1 MSKRG
6 GAVTAKCWPEANII
20 QMILEII
27 LKLSLVIYY
36 IRKIFSKLV
45 LISPRHWVVCNSS
58 LINIEVLLNKSWYYS
73 YMSVTS
79 SSHSFV
85 IKISIG
91 KFSHFKSWDSS
102 LQFENPIRC
111 NPNEKLFTH
120 TGYARNIFGNIS
132 MKYLKD
138 LMLINCVCNP

>member
-91 KFSHFKSWDSS
+91 KFSHFKSWDSRFNSKIPFDVIPTKNS
-102 LQFENPIRC
+102 LRIRDMHA
-111 NPNEKLFTH
+111 TSSA
-120 TGYARNIFGNIS
+120 TSQWNI
-132 MKYLKD
+132 
-138 LMLINCVCNP
+138 